1 MGLIRKTLAVGT
13 LGTVK
18 GSSKKQRTAK
28 ATLQEIQR
36 QNAILDGSAAR
47 AEAAAAASRFAKM
60 QRKASREQE
69 KAIGNL
75 RKQQAR
81 VAGDPSVA
89 NLSRLREAEKR
100 VRRAGLQVTQ
110 APK

>member
-1 MGLIRKTLAVGT
+1 MGLIRKTLAAGT

-36 QNAILDGSAAR
+36 QNAILDGSAERATRQAADAR
-47 AEAAAAASRFAKM
+47 LAKL
-60 QRKASREQE
+60 QRKATD
-69 KAIGNL
+69 NL

-81 VAGDPSVA
+81 VAGNPSPA
-89 NLSRLREAEKR
+89 NMGRLSDAEKR
-100 VRRAGLQVTQ
+100 ARSVGLHV
-110 APK
+110 PPR

>member
-36 QNAILDGSAAR
+36 QNAILDGSAER
-47 AEAAAAASRFAKM
+47 AAQQKVATTRAKEHG
-60 QRKASREQE
+60 KAMAE
-69 KAIGNL
+69 L
-75 RKQQAR
+75 RKPQAR
-81 VAGDPSVA
+81 VAGNPSTD
-89 NLSRLREAEKR
+89 NLARLAEAERR
-100 VRRAGLQVTQ
+100 VRGIGPR
-110 APK
+110 